1 MRHAAPGLTPGLRI
15 PMHIVAENRA
25 FLGRV
30 RNSEHRIPARN
41 ALQSEKCADFFRG
54 SVPWVPPGAAAGS
67 ACHSCCEA
75 AAGSITP
82 GVAAYE
88 RTGHRRPPGPH
99 RDPASAARKLPE
111 YSPNTSR
118 RPPAGHHPNTSRIL
132 PDGRPKTH
140 ANTSRIPREYFPGT
154 FRVTS
159 GLYAIPLVANYSRSI
174 RAVFGRL
181 FAQVFAWVFGCVFG
195 RSWGVFERYSRVPG
209 RYSGRVRWVFGRPS
223 CLACGA
229 SVGARRA
236 GIRCRFRPRRSSTTA
251 RLAQHHGAMPGAS
264 DGTSA
269 RRHRKKYSRLM
280 LGRLFPPQCS
290 L

>member
-1 MRHAAPGLTPGLRI
+1 
-15 PMHIVAENRA
+15 MHIVVENKA
-25 FLGRV
+25 FLGRA
-30 RNSEHRIPARN
+30 RTSEHRIPARN
-41 ALQSEKCADFFRG
+41 ALQSEKCADLFRG

-99 RDPASAARKLPE
+99 RDPASAARKPPE

-195 RSWGVFERYSRVPG
+195 RS
-209 RYSGRVRWVFGRPS
+209 SGGIREVFG
-223 CLACGA
+223 GA
-229 SVGARRA
+229 RAVFGKGSVGIRAAFLPRMRGLGGGQAGGHSLPVPAKALFDHSAACATPWRDARGQRWDFGTA
-236 GIRCRFRPRRSSTTA
+236 APQQIFATYALQAFPTLEYWPKSRSV
-251 RLAQHHGAMPGAS
+251 
-264 DGTSA
+264 
-269 RRHRKKYSRLM
+269 
-280 LGRLFPPQCS
+280 F
-290 L
+290 

>member
-1 MRHAAPGLTPGLRI
+1 MRHRDSHRDSGFQCISLWTTTHSQGEPKIPNTEYQPGTPCRARSAPI
-15 PMHIVAENRA
+15 
-25 FLGRV
+25 
-30 RNSEHRIPARN
+30 
-41 ALQSEKCADFFRG
+41 FFHG

-132 PDGRPKTH
+132 PGGRPKIH

-174 RAVFGRL
+174 RAVFG
-181 FAQVFAWVFGCVFG
+181 
-195 RSWGVFERYSRVPG
+195 
-209 RYSGRVRWVFGRPS
+209 
-223 CLACGA
+223 
-229 SVGARRA
+229 
-236 GIRCRFRPRRSSTTA
+236 
-251 RLAQHHGAMPGAS
+251 
-264 DGTSA
+264 
-269 RRHRKKYSRLM
+269 
-280 LGRLFPPQCS
+280 
-290 L
+290 